1 MGRLNE
7 DEEFR
12 ASVPERF
19 RSKCELCGNDLDIR
33 ADGVH
38 QRTSGWVKNRSGGG
52 GHGVSVPERE
62 NKWAHGYCV
71 DNATRGLLKQGKMF

>member
-1 MGRLNE
+1 MG
-7 DEEFR
+7 DEP
-12 ASVPERF
+12 ATHIPERF
-19 RSKCELCGNDLDIR
+19 RGKCEFCGHLLDVR

-52 GHGVSVPERE
+52 GHGVSLPQRE

-71 DNATRGLLKQGKMF
+71 DRATHGLLKQHSMF